1 MNKSKILKR
10 NENQKNNSWK
20 STVKL
25 KLENSI
31 IEIKISYFMIY
42 FLFVLESKLFNQLL
56 NL

>member
-1 MNKSKILKR
+1 MNKSKILKK